1 MQFLHFLK
9 VLHYAQRGPIYMDNR
24 KPSIFAK
31 KKKRSEIKRNASALY
46 IFKAKNFNLTLY

>member
-1 MQFLHFLK
+1 
-9 VLHYAQRGPIYMDNR
+9 MDNR

-31 KKKRSEIKRNASALY
+31 KKKRLYIKRNASALY